1 MADRSYNPFEIAQE
15 QLQSAADYLDLDRP
29 TRDLL
34 MNPLRE
40 YHFAIPVRMDHGE
53 VQVFRGYRVQYN
65 DARGPGKGGIRFHP
79 LQTIDTLRALAMWM
93 TWNCAVADLPLG
105 GSMGGVICD
114 PHDLSPLEQERIC
127 RGWVRQISRNLG
139 PDWDVPAPDLMTNPQ
154 HMLWMLDE
162 YEVIHGAR
170 SPGFIT
176 GKPVGMGGSLGR
188 VESTG
193 YGIMIVVR
201 EALKEMEIRP
211 ETTRAS
217 FQGFGQVAQNAI
229 RLYRQ
234 MGGTV
239 ASISCWNQ
247 KAGSAY
253 VFSRKSGIQLEELLS
268 ITDQFGEIDK
278 TAAEALGYHCQPG
291 ETWVEQ
297 EADIL
302 VPAAIENLITPEIAA
317 RIHPRV
323 KIIAEGANGSTHP
336 AADPVLSE
344 RGIQVI
350 PDVLANAGGVI
361 ASYFEQV
368 QSNMNYY
375 WRRDEVF
382 GKLDAQMTSAYLDVS
397 DFAARNHL
405 SQRAAAA
412 IIAVDRVARACRE
425 RGWV

>member
-1 MADRSYNPFEIAQE
+1 MADRSYNPFEIARE
-15 QLQSAADYLDLDRP
+15 RLRSAADYLDLDAP

-34 MNPLRE
+34 CNPMRE
-40 YHFAIPVRMDHGE
+40 YHFSIPVRMDHGG

-93 TWNCAVADLPLG
+93 TWNCALADLPLG

-127 RGWVRQISRNLG
+127 RGWVRQIARDVG
-139 PDWDVPAPDLMTNPQ
+139 PQWDVPSPDLMTNPQ

-162 YEVIHGAR
+162 YEAIHGAK

-193 YGIMIVVR
+193 YGIMIAVR
-201 EALKEMEIRP
+201 EALREMEIKP

-217 FQGFGQVAQNAI
+217 FQGFGHVAQNAI
-229 RLYRQ
+229 QLYRQ

-239 ASISCWNQ
+239 ASVSCWNQ
-247 KAGSAY
+247 KEAASH
-253 VFSRKSGIQLEELLS
+253 VFTRKSGIDLDELLG
-268 ITDQFGEIDK
+268 ITDQFGEIDR
-278 TAAEALGYHCQPG
+278 TAAEALGYTCQPG
-291 ETWVEQ
+291 ETWLEQ
-297 EADIL
+297 DVDIL
-302 VPAAIENLITPEIAA
+302 VPAAVENQITPETVD

-323 KIIAEGANGSTHP
+323 KVIAEGASGSTHP
-336 AADPVLSE
+336 GADETLSARGVL
-344 RGIQVI
+344 VI

-382 GKLDAQMTSAYLDVS
+382 GKLDAQMTAAYLDVS
-397 DFAARNHL
+397 DFAHHNRL
-405 SQRAAAA
+405 SMRKAAA
-412 IIAVDRVARACRE
+412 IIAVERVARACRE

>member
-1 MADRSYNPFEIAQE
+1 MADRSYHAFEIARE
-15 QLQSAADYLDLDRP
+15 QLQAAADYLDLDTP

-34 MNPLRE
+34 CNPLRE
-40 YHFAIPVRMDHGE
+40 LHFAVPVRMDNGS

-114 PHDLSPLEQERIC
+114 PHNLSLLEQERIC
-127 RGWVRQISRNLG
+127 RGWVRQIARNLG
-139 PDWDVPAPDLMTNPQ
+139 PDWDVPSPDLMTNPQ

-162 YEVIHGAR
+162 YEAIHGAK

-201 EALKEMEIRP
+201 EALKEMEVKP
-211 ETTRAS
+211 DSTRAS
-217 FQGFGQVAQNAI
+217 FQGFGHVAQNAI

-239 ASISCWNQ
+239 ASVSCWNQ
-247 KAGSAY
+247 REGTSY
-253 VFSRKSGIQLEELLS
+253 VYTRKSGIDLDELLG
-268 ITDQFGEIDK
+268 ITDHFGEIDK
-278 TAAEALGYHCQPG
+278 TAAESLGYISQPG
-291 ETWVEQ
+291 EVCLEQ
-297 EADIL
+297 DVDIL
-302 VPAAIENLITPEIAA
+302 VPAAVENQITPETVT
-317 RIHPRV
+317 RLHPRV
-323 KIIAEGANGSTHP
+323 KIIAEGASGSTHP
-336 AADPVLSE
+336 GADQVLST
-344 RGIQVI
+344 RVILVI
-350 PDVLANAGGVI
+350 PDVLATAGGVV

-382 GKLDAQMTSAYLDVS
+382 GKLDVQMTSAYLDVS
-397 DFAARNHL
+397 EFAHRNHL
-405 SQRAAAA
+405 SLRAAAS